1 MSGKKH
7 KRELKRQ
14 RELLKQQQMREE
26 RRRTLITLGIVGLVI
41 LAGLGLAWAS
51 VSADRRVE
59 NAAACGGSKPAAADQ
74 DKPTFN
80 EAPSMT
86 LRDGDYTAVVETSCG
101 TVEIDL
107 YEDKAPKAVNNF
119 VALSM
124 VGFYDGLQVFRNA
137 PSIFALQT
145 GSATNEG
152 SFQIGYTFE
161 DELAAAQEEGYK
173 AGSLAMAN
181 SGPNTN
187 GSQVFFTY
195 DDSPLEPNYTK
206 FGQVTEGL
214 DALKEMGDVPVDGEA
229 PKERIFINSVKI
241 LVDGR
246 DLKDI
251 LDEQGEDGGEDADDS
266 EDADADADAEA
277 QDESE
282 EPSESASP
290 DADASATASPS
301 EATATPSEEES

>member
-26 RRRTLITLGIVGLVI
+26 RRRTLITLAVVGVVI

-59 NAAACGGSKPAAADQ
+59 NAAACGGTKPAAADQ
-74 DKPTFN
+74 DKPRFN

-107 YEDKAPKAVNNF
+107 YEDKSPKAVNNF

-145 GSATNEG
+145 GSATNEA

-187 GSQVFFTY
+187 GSQIFFTY

-214 DALKEMGDVPVDGEA
+214 DALKEMAEVPVDGEA

-251 LDEQGEDGGEDADDS
+251 LEEQGEDADESEDAGADTNTEEPS
-266 EDADADADAEA
+266 EDASADADATAT
-277 QDESE
+277 
-282 EPSESASP
+282 
-290 DADASATASPS
+290 ATASPS
-301 EATATPSEEES
+301 QATATPSEEED